1 MSGTVKHMLGD
12 FSAETQTGIQTKD
25 WARVYPQGTKFANL
39 ASFST
44 HFGMPGYFPWNWFQG
59 SPSPSPTS
67 LKIFPQ
73 SFGFLVPVIPT

>member
-1 MSGTVKHMLGD
+1 MSGTVIHMLGD

-39 ASFST
+39 ASSST

-59 SPSPSPTS
+59 SPPLPPTS
-67 LKIFPQ
+67 LKICPQ
-73 SFGFLVPVIPT
+73 SCGFLVPIVPT